1 MTWVKVCGVRRPQ
14 DVEAAA
20 EAGAD
25 AIGLVLTEASPRFVP
40 VETAAALAAGSPL
53 PAFVLTV
60 DAAPEV
66 LLDLAVGVGAAGVQ
80 PYGRHAAE
88 AAAAA
93 EAAGLEVLRP
103 AAVDGP
109 VTVEHIPVGQIP
121 LLDAHVPGLLGGT
134 GVGFDPAL
142 VPALDRRWVMAG
154 GLGPDNVAA
163 AIRRLRPWGVDASSR
178 LEAAPGRKDPDL
190 IRRFVEEAKT
200 A

>member
-1 MTWVKVCGVRRPQ
+1 
-14 DVEAAA
+14 
-20 EAGAD
+20 
-25 AIGLVLTEASPRFVP
+25 
-40 VETAAALAAGSPL
+40 
-53 PAFVLTV
+53 
-60 DAAPEV
+60 
-66 LLDLAVGVGAAGVQ
+66 LDLAAGVGAAGVQ